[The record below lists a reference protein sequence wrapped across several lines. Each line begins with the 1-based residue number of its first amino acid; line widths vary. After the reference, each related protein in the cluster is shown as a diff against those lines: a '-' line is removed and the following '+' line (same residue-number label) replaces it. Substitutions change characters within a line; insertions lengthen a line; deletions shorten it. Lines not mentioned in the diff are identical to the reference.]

1 VTYTQSS
8 SEEQVQDSSAA
19 PAPSVTRR
27 APRHTD
33 RYEHLTPLF
42 AELARLGPDDPR
54 RIELRRRL
62 ITGFLPVARNIA
74 RKYAYRGE
82 NADDLEQVANLGLVQ
97 AVDRFD
103 PGRGIDFLSFAV
115 PTITGE
121 VQRHF
126 RDRQAAIRLPRPIW
140 DLQTRVSQAASELSQ
155 RNGKAPTPRELAA
168 YLEIDL
174 EAVVEGVQAV
184 FETRTSSL
192 DEPLRRGEQDSG
204 EPTELASVL
213 GDADP
218 SLDLVDD
225 RVSLAP
231 LLDALPAREREIL
244 LLRFY
249 GNMTQTEIAKRVGIS
264 QMHVSRLLAATL
276 TQLRQ
281 HLA

>member
-1 VTYTQSS
+1 MTYTQSS
-8 SEEQVQDSSAA
+8 SEEQIHDTPGA
-19 PAPSVTRR
+19 PAPSITRR
-27 APRHTD
+27 TARHSD
-33 RYEHLTPLF
+33 RYEHFTPLF
-42 AELARLGPDDPR
+42 AELARLGLDDPR

-82 NADDLEQVANLGLVQ
+82 NVDDLEQVANLGLVQ

-103 PGRGIDFLSFAV
+103 PARGIDFLSFAV

-174 EAVVEGVQAV
+174 EAVVEALQAV

-192 DEPLRRGEQDSG
+192 DEPVRGEQGTG

-276 TQLRQ
+276 AQLRQ
-281 HLA
+281 NLA

>member
-1 VTYTQSS
+1 VTYTLSS
-8 SEEQVQDSSAA
+8 SA
-19 PAPSVTRR
+19 PPLGGTRR
-27 APRHTD
+27 ATRHTD
-33 RYEHLTPLF
+33 RYEHLTPQF
-42 AELARLGPDDPR
+42 VEFARLDPDDPR
-54 RIELRRRL
+54 RRELRARL

-82 NADDLEQVANLGLVQ
+82 NVDDLEQVANLGLVQ

-103 PGRGIDFLSFAV
+103 PGRGVDFLSFAV

-121 VQRHF
+121 VQRYF

-140 DLQTRVSQAASELSQ
+140 DLQSRVFQAATELSQ
-155 RNGKAPTPRELAA
+155 RNGRAPTPSELAA
-168 YLEIDL
+168 HLGVDIES
-174 EAVVEGVQAV
+174 VVEALQAV

-192 DEPLRRGEQDSG
+192 DEPVRRGDQDTG
-204 EPTELASVL
+204 EPTELAALL

-225 RVSLAP
+225 RVSLVP

-249 GNMTQTEIAKRVGIS
+249 GNMTQTEIAERVGIS

-276 TQLRQ
+276 AKLREG
-281 HLA
+281 LA